1 MVTSMQ
7 TVIYKAYN
15 IISKTVRQ
23 FVIKYVVV
31 LDCLAYIK
39 IISHT
44 DGKNL
49 LICLVTVLRS
59 GVLPVLRQPFALT

>member
-1 MVTSMQ
+1 M
-7 TVIYKAYN
+7 
-15 IISKTVRQ
+15 
-23 FVIKYVVV
+23 VV

-49 LICLVTVLRS
+49 LVCLVTVLRS
-59 GVLPVLRQPFALT
+59 GVLPILRLPFALT